1 MSPALCGN
9 PATLKPAGPGAAAEK
24 PPTAPRAPTQPGGQQ
39 WQPHT
44 AGWPNPTALQT
55 ESTFLNFRET
65 NCSHPCGRLRLSPR
79 KQGLTYSA
87 VQRKHRLYYV
97 KAPLYKRKNPTVV
110 QKIPTLSDR
119 CFLPLGHLV
128 ISDWVSCSLY
138 FNDRA
143 QQARDGQWPGSAWQA
158 ISPTKRCECW
168 GVTHKAEGMSPWV
181 ALGLF

>member
-1 MSPALCGN
+1 M
-9 PATLKPAGPGAAAEK
+9 
-24 PPTAPRAPTQPGGQQ
+24 
-39 WQPHT
+39 
-44 AGWPNPTALQT
+44 
-55 ESTFLNFRET
+55 ESTLLNFRKT
-65 NCSHPCGRLRLSPR
+65 NYGHPCSCLRLSPR

-97 KAPLYKRKNPTVV
+97 KPPLYKRENPTVV

-128 ISDWVSCSLY
+128 ISDSVSCSLY

-143 QQARDGQWPGSAWQA
+143 QQARGRQQPGPLWQTV
-158 ISPTKRCECW
+158 SPAKRCECW
-168 GVTHKAEGMSPWV
+168 GVMHKAEGMSPWV